1 MDEKLIFYNLENF
14 DRNKIIENIKN
25 IILENEKILIAII
38 FGSILKRNKIRDI
51 DVAIYS
57 IPNPN
62 IEDLLALSDKIEEI
76 VNIPIDVIPL
86 IEIMPCL
93 RYKIMTKG
101 MRIIVKDERL
111 FNEIMSAAFS
121 ECQEMKYLY
130 TKENLLRKVKNK

>member
-14 DRNKIIENIKN
+14 DKNKIIENIKN

-38 FGSILKRNKIRDI
+38 FGSILERNKIRDI
-51 DVAIYS
+51 DIAIYS
-57 IPNPN
+57 IPNLN

-86 IEIMPCL
+86 IEIMPYM

-101 MRIIVKDERL
+101 MRIIVKDKKL
-111 FNEIMSAAFS
+111 FNEVRNVAFS
-121 ECQEMKYLY
+121 EFQEMKYMLS
-130 TKENLLRKVKNK
+130 KRKISEKS

>member
-14 DRNKIIENIKN
+14 DKNKIIENIKN

-38 FGSILKRNKIRDI
+38 FGSILERNKIRDI
-51 DVAIYS
+51 DIAIYS
-57 IPNPN
+57 IPNLN

-86 IEIMPCL
+86 TEIMPYM

-101 MRIIVKDERL
+101 MRIIVKDKKL
-111 FNEIMSAAFS
+111 FNEVRNVAFS
-121 ECQEMKYLY
+121 EFQEMKYMLS
-130 TKENLLRKVKNK
+130 KRKISEKS